1 MAPEAPDPQSLK
13 SWQDAFQYPIPT
25 VRRLEQ
31 ELRRD
36 IASNKEKLRALVG
49 TRYRE
54 LVGTAETI
62 VVMNKEIQEVDS
74 ILSDVGR
81 RCNPRLVEK
90 KHQHARQMKRD
101 IVEKDADKYTF
112 GAQLALLHR
121 CTTSIARLLRR
132 RASLLLVAKILV
144 VSRLL
149 HKTLSQQESTPPFLD
164 DLRKQ
169 LASLRL
175 TLLNRIDKRLASS
188 NSTEETIIES
198 LAAYCLVSSPS
209 SDEAIHK
216 FHQVRLGVITSQ
228 LEKTRENI
236 PKTLR
241 LLVATLHTSK
251 ILRSRQFTDVLSKL
265 KSRPVLSDPEIRS
278 LDGLEIE
285 ILGRFAAPG
294 VINFTPYIKLSDL
307 SRSEGVDSIK
317 EWSLTAF
324 ENFAEGCQKSLTHS
338 NDFQELLS
346 LRTETFELWLESWGS
361 TIMHRSVNVLERL
374 RGVFNDNLKRVLA
387 TKVQTIDELSSHIS
401 ATISSWDTS
410 KHHNSNGSLWDS
422 DIISADYSNGAATFK
437 QSVTDKLL
445 GRDADVSA
453 VLVKYQSWLASIRDV
468 NQSIDSLRRLR
479 WADVLVGS
487 EVEDDDINIIPQ
499 LNEEDPRLLSDSLQ
513 TAMRQAFTTLQASF
527 GEAFNAFG
535 SSRQSEKATFLLRL
549 IRLVRR
555 DIPTGFIADDFLF
568 SSDVVPGL
576 QKLLAAEIVAQ
587 AGPLS
592 FVPSS
597 NTHPE
602 TKKLKIVPGR
612 SLWEGEPSAPVQPS
626 PGAFK
631 YLRRLTAI
639 MEESGSDLWDPS
651 TLRVLKVALQTQL
664 EALIGSTLDEL
675 ETWNSPG
682 DSSESPET
690 KGDDSKEDKE
700 DGKEDE
706 PVSVSKEQNNKPEA
720 SEDPSR
726 SDTIRDWKIQLFFD
740 AIYLAHMLGDPAQ
753 LADVAG
759 RIQKSADTNPDMLK
773 SMQKMGQE
781 YWKRTELLFG
791 LLAEQ

>member
-25 VRRLEQ
+25 VRRVEQ

-62 VVMNKEIQEVDS
+62 VVMNKEIQNVDS

-90 KHQHARQMKRD
+90 KHLHARQMKRD
-101 IVEKDADKYTF
+101 MVEKDADKHTF

-132 RASLLLVAKILV
+132 RASLLLIAKILV

-149 HKTLSQQESTPPFLD
+149 HKTLSQQESIPPFLD

-188 NSTEETIIES
+188 NATEETIIES
-198 LAAYCLVSSPS
+198 LAAYCLVSSTS

-228 LEKTRENI
+228 LEKSRENI

-241 LLVATLHTSK
+241 ILVATLQTSK
-251 ILRSRQFTDVLSKL
+251 VLRSRQFTDVLSKL
-265 KSRPVLSDPEIRS
+265 KSRPVLSDPEIRN

-324 ENFAEGCQKSLTHS
+324 EKFAEGCLKSLAHS

-374 RGVFNDNLKRVLA
+374 RGVFNDNLKRVLT
-387 TKVQTIDELSSHIS
+387 TKVETIDELSGHIS
-401 ATISSWDTS
+401 TTISSWQNS
-410 KHHNSNGSLWDS
+410 QHHNSNGSLWDS
-422 DIISADYSNGAATFK
+422 DMISADYSNGAATFK
-437 QSVTDKLL
+437 QSVTDRLL

-468 NQSIDSLRRLR
+468 NQSIDTLRRLR
-479 WADVLVGS
+479 WTDVLVGS
-487 EVEDDDINIIPQ
+487 EVEDDDINITPQ

-513 TAMRQAFTTLQASF
+513 AAMREAFNTLQVSF
-527 GEAFNAFG
+527 SEAFNAFG
-535 SSRQSEKATFLLRL
+535 SSHQSEKATFLLRL

-555 DIPTGFIADDFLF
+555 DIPTGFVADDFLF

-587 AGPLS
+587 TGSLS

-612 SLWEGEPSAPVQPS
+612 SLWEGEPPVPVQPS

-631 YLRRLTAI
+631 YLRRLAAI
-639 MEESGSDLWDPS
+639 MDENGSDLWDPS
-651 TLRVLKVALQTQL
+651 TLRVLKEALQTQL
-664 EALIGSTLDEL
+664 ETLIGSTLDEL
-675 ETWNSPG
+675 DNWKSPIKPSE
-682 DSSESPET
+682 SSET
-690 KGDDSKEDKE
+690 KDEDPQKDEKEDNKKDASDDS
-700 DGKEDE
+700 
-706 PVSVSKEQNNKPEA
+706 
-720 SEDPSR
+720 SR

-740 AIYLAHMLGDPAQ
+740 AVYLAHMLGDPAQ

-759 RIQKSADTNPDMLK
+759 RVQKSADANPEMLK

-791 LLAEQ
+791 LLAER

>member
-1 MAPEAPDPQSLK
+1 
-13 SWQDAFQYPIPT
+13 
-25 VRRLEQ
+25 
-31 ELRRD
+31 
-36 IASNKEKLRALVG
+36 
-49 TRYRE
+49 
-54 LVGTAETI
+54 
-62 VVMNKEIQEVDS
+62 
-74 ILSDVGR
+74 
-81 RCNPRLVEK
+81 
-90 KHQHARQMKRD
+90 
-101 IVEKDADKYTF
+101 
-112 GAQLALLHR
+112 
-121 CTTSIARLLRR
+121 
-132 RASLLLVAKILV
+132 
-144 VSRLL
+144 
-149 HKTLSQQESTPPFLD
+149 
-164 DLRKQ
+164 
-169 LASLRL
+169 
-175 TLLNRIDKRLASS
+175 
-188 NSTEETIIES
+188 
-198 LAAYCLVSSPS
+198 
-209 SDEAIHK
+209 
-216 FHQVRLGVITSQ
+216 
-228 LEKTRENI
+228 
-236 PKTLR
+236 
-241 LLVATLHTSK
+241 
-251 ILRSRQFTDVLSKL
+251 
-265 KSRPVLSDPEIRS
+265 
-278 LDGLEIE
+278 
-285 ILGRFAAPG
+285 
-294 VINFTPYIKLSDL
+294 
-307 SRSEGVDSIK
+307 
-317 EWSLTAF
+317 
-324 ENFAEGCQKSLTHS
+324 
-338 NDFQELLS
+338 
-346 LRTETFELWLESWGS
+346 
-361 TIMHRSVNVLERL
+361 
-374 RGVFNDNLKRVLA
+374 
-387 TKVQTIDELSSHIS
+387 
-401 ATISSWDTS
+401 
-410 KHHNSNGSLWDS
+410 
-422 DIISADYSNGAATFK
+422 
-437 QSVTDKLL
+437 
-445 GRDADVSA
+445 
-453 VLVKYQSWLASIRDV
+453 V

-587 AGPLS
+587 AGSLS

-602 TKKLKIVPGR
+602 TKKLKVVPGR

-631 YLRRLTAI
+631 YLRRLAAI
-639 MEESGSDLWDPS
+639 MEENGSDLWDPS
-651 TLRVLKVALQTQL
+651 TLRVLKEALQTQL
-664 EALIGSTLDEL
+664 EALIGSSLDEL

-706 PVSVSKEQNNKPEA
+706 PVSVSKEQKNKPEV

-759 RIQKSADTNPDMLK
+759 RIQKSADTTPDMLK